1 MAAGAVLAVVL
12 AGCGSDSETDAGTT
26 STTSTPST
34 ASTAPSTVAAGST
47 PSSRYGSASAGPT
60 AGGGSGQVT
69 DAGTLTIDNFAFSPA
84 NPTFKVGQQ
93 VVVTN
98 NDGVAHSWTS
108 ATGGFDTG
116 LIQPGGSKT
125 VTLQNAGTF
134 DFVCTPHASF
144 MTGTV
149 TVTP

>member
-1 MAAGAVLAVVL
+1 MVAGAVLAVIL
-12 AGCGSDSETDAGTT
+12 AGCGSDSETDAAATAT
-26 STTSTPST
+26 ATTSTPST
-34 ASTAPSTVAAGST
+34 AVSTAAAGPT
-47 PSSRYGSASAGPT
+47 PSSRYGSGASAEPT
-60 AGGGSGQVT
+60 TDTSSGQVT
-69 DAGTLTIDNFAFSPA
+69 EAGTLTIDNFAFSPA

-98 NDGVAHSWTS
+98 NDGVAHTWTS
-108 ATGGFDTG
+108 AAGGFDTG
-116 LIQPGGSKT
+116 LVQPGESKT